1 MCGICG
7 FVVEN
12 KKQAIELAD
21 VLRKMTNVLVHRGPD
36 SDGYYSTDTNNLII
50 DRTIG
55 SSN

>member
-1 MCGICG
+1 MCGLCG

-21 VLRKMTNVLVHRGPD
+21 VLRKMTNVLAHRGPD
-36 SDGYYSTDTNNLII
+36 SDWYYSTDTNNLII
-50 DRTIG
+50 GRIIS